1 MTKKHIYFRPT
12 TAQQRRLLFE
22 TWETTGD
29 VKTACRQAHVCPAT
43 FYYWK
48 PRFEAGG
55 YAALEKAASHA
66 PNAPHKTSAE
76 IEQQVIAL
84 RQEHPSWGKERIA
97 DELAKAN
104 NWERVIS
111 PNTVRRILVAA
122 GDWSQPPTTPPKK
135 VGESRSSAR
144 RRRPVRR

>member
-1 MTKKHIYFRPT
+1 MTKKRTYFRPT

-29 VKTACRQAHVCPAT
+29 VEVACKQAHVCQGT

-55 YAALEKAASHA
+55 YAALEKPESHA
-66 PNAPHKTSAE
+66 AKSPHQTSERIA
-76 IEQQVIAL
+76 QQVVAM
-84 RQEHPSWGKERIA
+84 RQEHPAWGKERIA

-104 NWERVIS
+104 NWQRVIS
-111 PNTVRRILVAA
+111 PNTVRRILMGA
-122 GDWSQPPTTPPKK
+122 GHWSPPPTLHPKK
-135 VGESRSSAR
+135 VG
-144 RRRPVRR
+144 

>member
-1 MTKKHIYFRPT
+1 MKIKTKKHIYFRPT

-111 PNTVRRILVAA
+111 PNTVRRILIAA
-122 GDWSQPPTTPPKK
+122 GHWSQPPTTPPKK
-135 VGESRSSAR
+135 VG
-144 RRRPVRR
+144 

>member
-1 MTKKHIYFRPT
+1 MTKKHTYFRPT
-12 TAQQRRLLFE
+12 TGQQRHLLFE

-29 VKTACRQAHVCPAT
+29 IEIACQQAHVCPAT

-55 YAALEKAASHA
+55 YAALEKAESHA
-66 PNAPHKTSAE
+66 PKAPHKTSAE
-76 IEQQVIAL
+76 IEQQVITM

-104 NWERVIS
+104 NWQRVIS
-111 PNTVRRILVAA
+111 PNTVRRILLAT
-122 GDWSQPPTTPPKK
+122 GHWSPPLASGSKK
-135 VGESRSSAR
+135 VG
-144 RRRPVRR
+144 

>member
-1 MTKKHIYFRPT
+1 MSKEHTYFRPT

-22 TWETTGD
+22 TWETSGD
-29 VKTACRQAHVCPAT
+29 VKAACRQAHVCPAT

-55 YAALEKAASHA
+55 YAALEKPASHA
-66 PNAPHKTSAE
+66 AKSPHKTLAR

-84 RQEHPSWGKERIA
+84 GQEHPTWGKERIA

-104 NWERVIS
+104 NWQRVIS
-111 PNTVRRILVAA
+111 PNTVRRILITA
-122 GDWSQPPTTPPKK
+122 GHWSQPSASRPKK
-135 VGESRSSAR
+135 VG
-144 RRRPVRR
+144 

>member
-1 MTKKHIYFRPT
+1 MSKKHTYFRPT
-12 TAQQRRLLFE
+12 TAQQRHLLFE
-22 TWETTGD
+22 TWETSGD
-29 VKTACRQAHVCPAT
+29 VKGACRQAHVCPAT

-66 PNAPHKTSAE
+66 PKSAHKTSAG
-76 IEQQVIAL
+76 IEQQVVAM

-104 NWERVIS
+104 NWQRVIS

-122 GDWSQPPTTPPKK
+122 GHWSGLPASSPKK
-135 VGESRSSAR
+135 VG
-144 RRRPVRR
+144 